1 MPQSSLSAA
10 WLRRM
15 YKKPVPTPCDGNCSD
30 LAIYFFPFCAV
41 ESNVA
46 SKGFLPVIFTLFTCI
61 SSRVPI
67 SLSLFFPGEGIY
79 YTMALSNMPFTGL
92 YDERGTACP
101 ASLIHCSVEVS
112 IHGLRNLVSLGFL
125 FQNTSRNDFADA
137 VFHCRLAEDS
147 SVTFIDC
154 SIEKCT
160 DKLISGDPEERL
172 EPRKCSNILHFGSF
186 FQCNVGRVEAG
197 KDAVIF
203 IRLVLSLFFR
213 SACSFIYL
221 CCCSQ
226 QQPEAPSDVYTSY
239 IYETVVEENA
249 VHLSVPLPSS
259 LKGGMVTRVHEMY
272 PVENAT
278 IFSFNVESAMPGQIL
293 DVRSDSHSIST
304 DIELNTATIEVNE
317 PVVPVSTY
325 DSCLLYTCFRI
336 F

>member
-1 MPQSSLSAA
+1 
-10 WLRRM
+10 
-15 YKKPVPTPCDGNCSD
+15 
-30 LAIYFFPFCAV
+30 
-41 ESNVA
+41 
-46 SKGFLPVIFTLFTCI
+46 
-61 SSRVPI
+61 
-67 SLSLFFPGEGIY
+67 
-79 YTMALSNMPFTGL
+79 MPFTGL

-154 SIEKCT
+154 SVEKCT

-213 SACSFIYL
+213 SACSLFICAAAASSNRKHL
-221 CCCSQ
+221 LTCIPATFMKQLSKKTL
-226 QQPEAPSDVYTSY
+226 STSPF
-239 IYETVVEENA
+239 
-249 VHLSVPLPSS
+249 LFLRP
-259 LKGGMVTRVHEMY
+259 
-272 PVENAT
+272 
-278 IFSFNVESAMPGQIL
+278 
-293 DVRSDSHSIST
+293 
-304 DIELNTATIEVNE
+304 
-317 PVVPVSTY
+317 
-325 DSCLLYTCFRI
+325 
-336 F
+336 